1 MIPVVFAYKC
11 LGISAETLA
20 IHLFI
25 VIIQTC
31 IRRELAM
38 RLENRPTNPNLVFI
52 TTKKC
57 EVSVFFILLL
67 IFVLVPVMELSVL
80 IRVGEA
86 FGSWTTVGLVIFTAV
101 VGVSLVRSQ
110 GISTLM
116 QVQQKM
122 ARGEAP
128 GQEIVE
134 GMMLAVAGL
143 LLLIPGFVTDFLGL
157 ILLTPITRIPVAG
170 YFYKRMQLKVKAN
183 GGFQTGFGPGMG
195 GQGNPFGQ
203 QGGQPP
209 FDDGNTFDGD
219 FERKVDPS
227 DKRPET
233 HQVEG
238 TLDEDDNKPQGDKPE
253 TKP

>member
-1 MIPVVFAYKC
+1 M
-11 LGISAETLA
+11 
-20 IHLFI
+20 
-25 VIIQTC
+25 
-31 IRRELAM
+31 
-38 RLENRPTNPNLVFI
+38 
-52 TTKKC
+52 
-57 EVSVFFILLL
+57 FFILLL

-86 FGSWTTVGLVIFTAV
+86 LGSWTTVALVIFTAV

-116 QVQQKM
+116 QVQQKL

-157 ILLTPITRIPVAG
+157 ILLTPFTRIPVAG
-170 YFYKRMQLKVKAN
+170 YFYKRMQQKAKTH
-183 GGFQTGFGPGMG
+183 GGFQAGFGPGMG

-203 QGGQPP
+203 QGGRSP

-219 FERKVDPS
+219 FERKDDPS

-233 HQVEG
+233 HQVE
-238 TLDEDDNKPQGDKPE
+238 TSLDEDEKAKDDKPNSN
-253 TKP
+253 

>member
-1 MIPVVFAYKC
+1 
-11 LGISAETLA
+11 
-20 IHLFI
+20 
-25 VIIQTC
+25 
-31 IRRELAM
+31 M

-57 EVSVFFILLL
+57 EVSVFFILLI
-67 IFVLVPVMELSVL
+67 IFVLVPVIELSVL

-157 ILLTPITRIPVAG
+157 ILLTPFTRIPVAG

-183 GGFQTGFGPGMG
+183 GGFQAGFGPGAGMG

-203 QGGQPP
+203 QGGQSP
-209 FDDGNTFDGD
+209 FDDNNTFDGD

-233 HQVEG
+233 HQVESDF
-238 TLDEDDNKPQGDKPE
+238 DEDDNKHPADKPE
-253 TKP
+253 PKSKP